1 MIRQFIVIAA
11 LLFGTVIPAHGD
23 GTHPQGIQLD
33 GTLGSAGKLSLPG
46 PDYDIKAEYG
56 KQAGANL
63 FHSFQQFNI
72 HSGESAIFSGPDSV
86 QNIIS
91 RVTGGSASW
100 IDGKLGSGIPNADLY
115 FLNPAGVMFGP
126 DASLDLGGSFH
137 VSTADYLRMGEN
149 DRFYAMPHANEVMSV
164 AAPAA
169 FGFLDND
176 NAPIIVEGRGEITA
190 QEFGDTSAGLHVREG
205 RTVSLIGGNIEI
217 KKGTHYIRQKTDG
230 DDNPVFRQERDAW
243 TYPIYETEK
252 DEHGNLI
259 NDEYGRPVYKLDEN
273 GSPIPVYMLDENGS
287 RIPVM
292 ETVRSGA
299 VTAPGG
305 QINIASAA
313 SADEVETGP
322 QASGSKFQVSEGG
335 KITVSGK
342 SLIDVSGTGAGSIFI
357 RGGQLIA
364 RDANIQ
370 ARTLEDRDGGMTD
383 IQADTVSLAD
393 GARII
398 GNTQGT
404 GKGSDIV
411 IRAGDPCFRIRE
423 PVRPSHRGRYEQH
436 HGIYRG

>member
-1 MIRQFIVIAA
+1 MRQFIIIAA
-11 LLFGTVIPAHGD
+11 LLFGAVIPVHAD
-23 GTHPQGIQLD
+23 GTHPRGIQLD

-72 HSGESAIFSGPDSV
+72 HSDESAIFSGPDSV
-86 QNIIS
+86 QNIVS

-100 IDGKLGSGIPNADLY
+100 IDGKLGSDIPNADMY

-137 VSTADYLRMGEN
+137 VSTADYLRMEEN

-164 AAPAA
+164 AAPAS

-176 NAPIIVEGRGEITA
+176 NAPITVEGRGEVTA

-217 KKGTHYIRQKTDG
+217 KKGIHYIRQKTDG
-230 DDNPVFRQERDAW
+230 DGNPVFRQARDEW

-259 NDEYGRPVYKLDEN
+259 NDEYGRPIYKLDEN
-273 GSPIPVYMLDENGS
+273 GSPIPVYVLDENGS

-292 ETVRSGA
+292 E
-299 VTAPGG
+299 P
-305 QINIASAA
+305 SAM
-313 SADEVETGP
+313 
-322 QASGSKFQVSEGG
+322 F
-335 KITVSGK
+335 
-342 SLIDVSGTGAGSIFI
+342 IF
-357 RGGQLIA
+357 
-364 RDANIQ
+364 
-370 ARTLEDRDGGMTD
+370 
-383 IQADTVSLAD
+383 
-393 GARII
+393 
-398 GNTQGT
+398 
-404 GKGSDIV
+404 KK
-411 IRAGDPCFRIRE
+411 
-423 PVRPSHRGRYEQH
+423 
-436 HGIYRG
+436 